1 METTKMDVLWRCP
14 KCNGEYRYS
23 IAERKVEDDSCPY
36 CQSRKRFIFSNQQIG
51 IALEEYSKGM
61 L

>member
-23 IAERKVEDDSCPY
+23 IAERKVGDDSCPY
-36 CQSRKRFIFSNQQIG
+36 CQGRKRFIFSNQQIG